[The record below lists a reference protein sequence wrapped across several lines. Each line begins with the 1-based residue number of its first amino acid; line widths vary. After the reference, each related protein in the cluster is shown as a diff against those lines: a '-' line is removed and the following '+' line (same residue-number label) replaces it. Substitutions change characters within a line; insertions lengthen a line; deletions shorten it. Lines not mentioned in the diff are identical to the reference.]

1 MRTRLLCGRVLLA
14 LLCLS
19 FATFAQDVT
28 GSVQGRVTDAT
39 GASIPDAK
47 AELVNEQTNTIST
60 QNTESGGSFIFNLV
74 QPGNYTV
81 RVTAKGFQTSVM
93 TGVGVQVNR
102 ASRADVALKIGGVA
116 ETIEVS
122 ASVSRVDTVTA
133 QQSTTAS
140 QKMLTELPSSGRSV
154 LKFAEMAP
162 GVNIST
168 GDSQVMNIQGAGA
181 TVNGNRSGRNVFYL
195 DGSDNTAS
203 FRNSAL
209 QFPNPDAV
217 QEVNIGTSNTSA
229 EFGKQPGGVFN
240 IITKSGSNQ
249 LHGSGFYFFTDSA
262 LNANEWARNKSGATR
277 PPAALKQIGGTV
289 GGPIKKDKLFFF
301 GSYMNYRDQDA
312 GFQNTIRFPTQAM
325 LGGNFSQFPQQL
337 YNPDTGVALPGNIIP
352 QSLMDPV
359 AANLL
364 KLFPTVQNFDDRYNF
379 SFVSPVLNHE
389 FLAKADYN
397 ISASHALMVSY
408 FHTRGDQTQANTAG
422 PTNVPAWG
430 PQINDSKQH
439 TGSIRHTWT
448 VSPTTL
454 IQTRFAYARHIAD
467 RTNANIGKDLSDFG
481 AVWPLS
487 QEGARKYIP
496 RLAISQGPTA
506 HLGFLSLFDQKNW
519 RIGPTVSHIR
529 GNHNIR
535 FGAEIQKDGVAQFND
550 NDSANFSFDG
560 RSSSLTRGQGVFGYA
575 MADMLMGRVSGFGT
589 SGILDYNLYNKAYF
603 FFLQDEWKI
612 TRRLTLTPG
621 LRYELYSPVQ
631 EENNKASAFILGHK
645 SNQYA
650 NAPVNLAFLG
660 DQGLDSGFTKQDKNN
675 LAPRLGL
682 AYDVFGNGRTVLRG
696 GIGMYYM
703 YNPMQIRMWNAEG
716 NPWRPGASGG
726 EALLRDPWGT
736 SKTIVYPKAPTPFN
750 PDPAT
755 FQYPSRLNNVV
766 GFNPDFA
773 TPYSTQWNIAAA
785 HDFAGKVTVEAAWVA
800 NRGRKQLQMLPGN
813 FPVYSATAT
822 LANLEARRPIP
833 GYGHVSIINTR
844 SNSWYDA
851 LQVSA
856 DTRLFKGL
864 TSRFTYVFQNA
875 MNVSDADPTGSGNQ
889 QTANPLNLDNEKA
902 RVAPKQVFRA
912 FYVYDIPLFTDA
924 SRMLGKIAGGWQVS
938 GVFRASS
945 GDFVDVTLG
954 EDRNLD
960 GTGGDRPN
968 VSGPIQYSSGDRDQR
983 MQSFLSNTSVF
994 STPAVNV
1001 WGNLGRN
1008 SVVGP
1013 GTWGSDL
1020 SVLKNFRFFEGKT
1033 IQFRAEAYNFLNHA
1047 NLNNPNLNIRNSD
1060 FNKIINRSGNRTM
1073 QIGFRFLF

>member
-813 FPVYSATAT
+813 FPVYSSTAT

>member
-1 MRTRLLCGRVLLA
+1 VA

-47 AELVNEQTNTIST
+47 AELVNEQTNTLST

-81 RVTAKGFQTSVM
+81 RITAKGFQTSVM
-93 TGVGVQVNR
+93 TGVAVQVNR

-337 YNPDTGVALPGNIIP
+337 YNPDTGQPLPGNIIP
-352 QSLMDPV
+352 QNLMDPV

-397 ISASHALMVSY
+397 VSAKHALMVSY

-550 NDSANFSFDG
+550 NDGTNFSFDG

-575 MADMLMGRVSGFGT
+575 MADMLMGRVAGFST

-612 TRRLTLTPG
+612 SRRLTLTPG

-696 GIGMYYM
+696 GIGMYFM

-726 EALLRDPWGT
+726 EALLRDPWRT
-736 SKTIVYPKAPTPFN
+736 SKLIVYPKAPTPFN

-755 FQYPSRLNNVV
+755 FQYPSRLTNVV

-785 HDFAGKVTVEAAWVA
+785 HDFAGKVTVEAAWDA

-902 RVAPKQVFRA
+902 RVAPKQVFRT

-924 SRMLGKIAGGWQVS
+924 SKMLGKIAGGWQVS
-938 GVFRASS
+938 GVFRATS
-945 GDFVDVTLG
+945 GDFLDVTLG

-983 MQSFLSNTSVF
+983 TQSFLSNTSVF

-1020 SVLKNFRFFEGKT
+1020 SLLKNFRFFEGKT

-1047 NLNNPNLNIRNSD
+1047 NLINPNLNIRNSD

-1073 QIGFRFLF
+1073 QIGLRFLF